1 MINLQVETLIRH
13 ALAEDIGSGD
23 VTTQAVIPLEATGSA
38 RIIAKE
44 RFIVAGCEVARRV
57 FHLVDGC
64 LEVAVSL
71 PDGCRAHTGDLLM
84 EVSGSLS
91 AMLMAERTAVNFLQR
106 LSGIAT
112 LTRAFVERIAGTSSR
127 IVDTRKTTPGWRVL
141 EKAAVRAGGGF
152 NHRFGLYDG
161 VLIKD
166 NHIAAVGGVRAA
178 VTAVRRKVPHTL
190 RIEVEV
196 ETLEQLDEAIAVG
209 VDAALLDNMEPT
221 MMAEAVR
228 RAGGRL
234 LLEAS
239 GGVNLENVRE
249 IAGTGVDLISVGAL
263 THSARAMDIS
273 MEVEPAGA

>member
-1 MINLQVETLIRH
+1 MIDVQVETLIRH

-23 VTTQAVIPLEATGSA
+23 VTTQAVIPVEAKGRA

-44 RFIVAGCEVARRV
+44 PFIVAGCEVARLV
-57 FHLVDGC
+57 FYLVDGC
-64 LEVAVSL
+64 LEVAVGL
-71 PDGCRAHTGDLLM
+71 PDGCRAQTGDILM
-84 EVSGSLS
+84 EVSGSLT
-91 AMLMAERTAVNFLQR
+91 AMLMAERTAVNFFQR

-112 LTRAFVERIAGTSSR
+112 LTRAFVERIAGTASR

-161 VLIKD
+161 ILIKD
-166 NHIAAVGGVRAA
+166 NHIAAVGGVRQA
-178 VTAVRRKVPHTL
+178 VMEVRRKVPHTL

-196 ETLEQLDEAIAVG
+196 ETLEQLDEAIAAG
-209 VDAALLDNMEPT
+209 ADAVLLDNMEPT
-221 MMAEAVR
+221 MMAEAVG

-239 GGVNLENVRE
+239 GGVNLDNVRE

-263 THSARAMDIS
+263 THSARAVDIS
-273 MEVEPAGA
+273 MEVEPAG

>member
-1 MINLQVETLIRH
+1 MIDLQVETLIRH

-23 VTTQAVIPLEATGSA
+23 VTSRAVIPVEAKGRA

-44 RFIVAGCEVARRV
+44 PLIVAGCEVARRV
-57 FHLVDGC
+57 FSLVDGC
-64 LEVAVSL
+64 LEVAIDL
-71 PDGCRAHTGDLLM
+71 PDGCPVHTGRLLM
-84 EVSGSLS
+84 EVSGSLTT
-91 AMLMAERTAVNFLQR
+91 MLMAERTAVNFLQR

-112 LTRAFVERIAGTSSR
+112 LTHAFVERIAGTASR
-127 IVDTRKTTPGWRVL
+127 IVDTRKTTPGWRAL

-166 NHIAAVGGVRAA
+166 NHIAAVGGVRQA

-190 RIEVEV
+190 KIEVEV
-196 ETLEQLDEAIAVG
+196 ETLEQLEEAIAAGADG
-209 VDAALLDNMEPT
+209 VLLDNMEPS

-228 RAGGRL
+228 RAGKRV

-239 GGVNLENVRE
+239 GGVTLENVRE
-249 IAGTGVDLISVGAL
+249 IAATGVDLISVGAL
-263 THSARAMDIS
+263 THSARAVDIS
-273 MEVEPAGA
+273 MEIEPAG